1 MVESFSRK
9 NCTFLQTNYVRKRRQ
24 MTSFVLIDNSYNLIF
39 TNGKK
44 EPLQSLKV
52 AKNVHWMLSISF
64 SNSYFSPP
72 AVGYSNKI
80 RLGFLWLI
88 VCWRWAYYLVSNKAS
103 TFQVRISNAI
113 AVDGICVFKKN
124 IINRKLI
131 SLSIK
136 WIFKSL
142 NASVTIFIMN
152 SQMPITFAIMVY

>member
-1 MVESFSRK
+1 
-9 NCTFLQTNYVRKRRQ
+9 
-24 MTSFVLIDNSYNLIF
+24 MTSYVLIDNSYNFIF

-103 TFQVRISNAI
+103 TFQVRISNAKV
-113 AVDGICVFKKN
+113 VDGICVLKN
-124 IINRKLI
+124 TINRKLI